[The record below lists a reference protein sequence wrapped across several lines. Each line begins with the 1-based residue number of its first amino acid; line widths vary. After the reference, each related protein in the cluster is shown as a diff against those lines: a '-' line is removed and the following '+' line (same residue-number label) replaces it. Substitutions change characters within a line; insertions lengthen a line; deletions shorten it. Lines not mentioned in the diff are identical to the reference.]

1 VTAGDSFVAALLVA
15 SWRSSSERFSARA
28 TFRGAK
34 PITWMWKEVERSD
47 LTGRRRRT
55 AERKCM
61 PDALI
66 VPTKTDLREII
77 RDARADRAE
86 KNEGVG

>member
-1 VTAGDSFVAALLVA
+1 
-15 SWRSSSERFSARA
+15 
-28 TFRGAK
+28 
-34 PITWMWKEVERSD
+34 MWKEVERSD

-55 AERKCM
+55 VERKSM

-66 VPTKTDLREII
+66 VPTKTDLGEII
-77 RDARADRAE
+77 RDARAE